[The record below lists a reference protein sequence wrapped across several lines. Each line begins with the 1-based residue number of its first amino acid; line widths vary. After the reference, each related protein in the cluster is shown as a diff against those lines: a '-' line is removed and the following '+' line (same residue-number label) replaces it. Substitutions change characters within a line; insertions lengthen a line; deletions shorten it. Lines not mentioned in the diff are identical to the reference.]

1 LEKKYFSQIQ
11 ETYPLIKLAQEYI
24 LRYIRFMKVNIS
36 KLSHHPKNQEIY
48 DLSSIEELMDSISEV
63 GLLQPLIIDQHHQ
76 IISGNR
82 RFESIK
88 RLRWEEV
95 EVHQRIIEE
104 GEEEL
109 LLIHYN
115 KQRIK
120 SFKELIKEYIILD
133 KYYRKGQGKRT
144 DLTSVKSN
152 KGSSRDLV
160 SNELGISSSQLRRLV
175 FIYKNNPEYIELLDK
190 GILTINQSY
199 LQIQREIKEKESKKP
214 ITSNSETFV
223 KSNWR
228 FYQKSSNDM
237 SELNDGE
244 VQTIFTSPP
253 YWNKRTYS
261 EEKGLGNEKTSE
273 AFVVHLSEHLRDCK
287 RVLKDRGSFFLN
299 LGDTF
304 YNGNLQNVPH
314 RVILKLQEQ
323 GWILRN
329 TIIWSKT
336 NPKPSSSKSNLTP
349 SYEFI
354 FHLVKTMEYDYYPT
368 LTKLSD
374 KTKPSLPP
382 RHRSLNGDYSKSVTP
397 YLPNIKGK
405 NMGDYW
411 SEDIVRTSVSNQKLN
426 IQGEHPAPFPN
437 EIITLPILQT
447 SKEFELVLDPFM
459 GSGTTGRVCDKLER
473 NFVGYDLKLF

>member
-1 LEKKYFSQIQ
+1 
-11 ETYPLIKLAQEYI
+11 
-24 LRYIRFMKVNIS
+24 MKVKVS
-36 KLSHHPKNQEIY
+36 SLTHHPKNKEIY
-48 DLSSIEELMDSISEV
+48 DLSSIDELMESISEV
-63 GLLQPLIIDQHHQ
+63 GLLQPLTIDTRNQV
-76 IISGNR
+76 ISGNR

-88 RLRWEEV
+88 RLGWNQV
-95 EVHQRIIEE
+95 EVIVREVQEE
-104 GEEEL
+104 DEEL
-109 LLIHYN
+109 LLIHFN

-120 SFKELIKEYIILD
+120 SFKELINEYLTLD
-133 KYYRKGQGKRT
+133 RIYRKGQGKRT
-144 DLTSVKSN
+144 DLTSVRFNRS
-152 KGSSRDLV
+152 SSRDV
-160 SNELGISSSQLRRLV
+160 ISSEMGISSSQLQRLV
-175 FIYKNNPEYIELLDK
+175 YIHKNRPEYIELLDK

-199 LQIQREIKEKESKKP
+199 LQIQRELKEKESRE
-214 ITSNSETFV
+214 SNDSV
-223 KSNWR
+223 KSDSINKSNWR
-228 FYQKSSNDM
+228 FYQKSSHDM
-237 SELNDGE
+237 SELSDGE

-273 AFVVHLSEHLRDCK
+273 EFVVNLSEHLKDCK
-287 RVLKDRGSFFLN
+287 RVLNDRGSFFLN

-314 RVILKLQEQ
+314 RIVLKLQEQ

-354 FHLVKTMEYDYYPT
+354 FHLVKSMEYDYYPT
-368 LTKLSD
+368 PNKLSE

-382 RHRSLNGDYSKSVTP
+382 RHRSVNGDYSKSVSP

-411 SEDIVRTSVSNQKLN
+411 DEDIVRTSVANQNLGIN
-426 IQGEHPAPFPN
+426 GEHLAPFPKQ
-437 EIITLPILQT
+437 IITLPLLQS
-447 SKEFELVLDPFM
+447 SKIGDLVLDPFC
-459 GSGTTGRVCDKLER
+459 GSCNVGRVCDVLER
-473 NFVGYDLKLF
+473 NFVGYDINNYLV

>member
-1 LEKKYFSQIQ
+1 
-11 ETYPLIKLAQEYI
+11 
-24 LRYIRFMKVNIS
+24 MKVNVS
-36 KLSHHPKNQEIY
+36 SLEHHPKNQEIY

-63 GLLQPLIIDQHHQ
+63 GLLQPLIIDQFHQ

-82 RFESIK
+82 RFESVK
-88 RLRWEEV
+88 RLRWEMV
-95 EVHQRIIEE
+95 EVHQRFIEE

-120 SFKELIKEYIILD
+120 SFKELINEYIILD

-144 DLTSVKSN
+144 DLTSVTSN
-152 KGSSRDLV
+152 KGSSRDLI

-175 FIYKNNPEYIELLDK
+175 FIYKNKPEYIKLLDK
-190 GILTINQSY
+190 GILTVNQSY
-199 LQIQREIKEKESKKP
+199 LQIQREIKERESKKP
-214 ITSNSETFV
+214 SISNSETFV

-228 FYQKSSNDM
+228 FYQKSSHNM
-237 SELNDGE
+237 SELKEGE

-273 AFVVHLSEHLRDCK
+273 AFVVTLSEHLRDCK
-287 RVLKDRGSFFLN
+287 RILKDTGIFFLN

-304 YNGNLQNVPH
+304 LNGNLQNVPH

-354 FHLVKTMEYDYYPT
+354 FHLVKSKDYDYYPT
-368 LTKLSD
+368 PNKLSD

-382 RHRSLNGDYSKSVTP
+382 RHRSVNGDYSKSVTP
-397 YLPNIKGK
+397 YLPNVNGK

-411 SEDIVRTSVSNQKLN
+411 NEDIVRTSVANQKLN

-437 EIITLPILQT
+437 EIITLPLLQT

-459 GSGTTGRVCDKLER
+459 GSGTVGRVCDKLGR
-473 NFVGYDLKLF
+473 SFVGYDVKMF

>member
-1 LEKKYFSQIQ
+1 
-11 ETYPLIKLAQEYI
+11 
-24 LRYIRFMKVNIS
+24 MKVKVS
-36 KLSHHPKNQEIY
+36 SLKHHPKNKEIY
-48 DLSSIEELMDSISEV
+48 NLSSIDELMESISEV
-63 GLLQPLIIDQHHQ
+63 GLLQPLIIDNRNQV
-76 IISGNR
+76 ISGNR

-88 RLRWEEV
+88 RLGWNEV
-95 EVHQRIIEE
+95 EVIQREVKEE
-104 GEEEL
+104 EEEL

-120 SFKELIKEYIILD
+120 SFKELINEYLILD
-133 KYYRKGQGKRT
+133 NHYRKGQGKRT

-152 KGSSRDLV
+152 RSSSRDLV
-160 SNELGISSSQLRRLV
+160 SKEMGISSSQLRRLV
-175 FIYKNNPEYIELLDK
+175 YIYKNKPEYIELLDK
-190 GILTINQSY
+190 GIFTVNQSY
-199 LQIQREIKEKESKKP
+199 LQIQREIKERESRE
-214 ITSNSETFV
+214 SNSSVKTDSIN

-228 FYQKSSNDM
+228 FYQKSSHDM

-261 EEKGLGNEKTSE
+261 EEKGLGNEKNSE
-273 AFVVHLSEHLRDCK
+273 EFVVNLSEHLRDCK
-287 RVLKDRGSFFLN
+287 RVLNDRGSFFLN

-304 YNGNLQNVPH
+304 YNKNLQNVPH

-329 TIIWSKT
+329 TIVWSKT

-354 FHLVKTMEYDYYPT
+354 FHLVKSMEYDYYPT
-368 LTKLSD
+368 PNKLSE

-382 RHRSLNGDYSKSVTP
+382 RHRSVNGDYSKSVSP

-411 SEDIVRTSVSNQKLN
+411 NEDVVRTSVANQKLD
-426 IQGEHPAPFPN
+426 IEGEHPAPFPE

-459 GSGTTGRVCDKLER
+459 GSGTVGRVCDKLGR
-473 NFVGYDLKLF
+473 NFVGYDLKDY

>member
-1 LEKKYFSQIQ
+1 
-11 ETYPLIKLAQEYI
+11 
-24 LRYIRFMKVNIS
+24 MKVNIS

-48 DLSSIEELMDSISEV
+48 YLSYIEELMDSISEV

-95 EVHQRIIEE
+95 EVHQRFIEE

-120 SFKELIKEYIILD
+120 SFKELINEYIILD
-133 KYYRKGQGKRT
+133 KHYRRGQGKRT

-175 FIYKNNPEYIELLDK
+175 FIYKNKPEYIELLDK

-199 LQIQREIKEKESKKP
+199 LQIQREIKERESKKSSN
-214 ITSNSETFV
+214 SNSETFI

-228 FYQKSSNDM
+228 FYQKSSHNM
-237 SELNDGE
+237 MEINDGE

-273 AFVVHLSEHLRDCK
+273 EFVVHLSEHLRDCK
-287 RVLKDRGSFFLN
+287 RVLNDRGSFFLN

-304 YNGNLQNVPH
+304 YNGHLQNVPH

-336 NPKPSSSKSNLTP
+336 NPKPSSSKTNLTP

-354 FHLVKTMEYDYYPT
+354 FHLVKTMEYNYYPT

-382 RHRSLNGDYSKSVTP
+382 RHRSVNGDYSKSVTP
-397 YLPNIKGK
+397 YLPNVNGK

-411 SEDIVRTSVSNQKLN
+411 NEDIVRTSVSNQKLN
-426 IQGEHPAPFPN
+426 IKGEHPAPFPN

-459 GSGTTGRVCDKLER
+459 GSGTTGRVCDQLGR
-473 NFVGYDLKLF
+473 DFVGYDIKMF

>member
-1 LEKKYFSQIQ
+1 
-11 ETYPLIKLAQEYI
+11 
-24 LRYIRFMKVNIS
+24 MKVKVS
-36 KLSHHPKNQEIY
+36 SLKHHPKNKEIY
-48 DLSSIEELMDSISEV
+48 NLSSIEELMESISEV
-63 GLLQPLIIDQHHQ
+63 GLLQPLIIDSRNQ

-88 RLRWEEV
+88 RLGWEEV
-95 EVHQRIIEE
+95 EVEVIEVKQ

-109 LLIHYN
+109 ILIHFN

-120 SFKELIKEYIILD
+120 SFKELLNEYLILD
-133 KYYRKGQGKRT
+133 RYYRKGQGRRT
-144 DLTSVKSN
+144 DLTSAKLG
-152 KGSSRDLV
+152 KGSSRETI
-160 SNELGISSSQLRRLV
+160 SKEIGISSGQLQKLV
-175 FIYKNNPEYIELLDK
+175 YINKHQPDHIELLDK
-190 GILTINQSY
+190 GILTVNQSY
-199 LQIQREIKEKESKKP
+199 LQIQREIKERESKRTK
-214 ITSNSETFV
+214 TSTKSNSENT
-223 KSNWR
+223 STWR

-253 YWNKRTYS
+253 YWNKRKYS
-261 EEKGLGNEKTSE
+261 EEEGLGNEKTSE
-273 AFVVHLSEHLRDCK
+273 EFVINLSEHLRDCK
-287 RVLKDRGSFFLN
+287 RVLNDRGSFFLN

-354 FHLVKTMEYDYYPT
+354 FHLTKSMEYDYYPT

-374 KTKPSLPP
+374 KTRPSLPP
-382 RHRSLNGDYSKSVTP
+382 RHRSVNGEYSNSISP

-411 SEDIVRTSVSNQKLN
+411 NEDIVRTSVANQKLD
-426 IQGEHPAPFPN
+426 IEGEHPAPFPE

-447 SKEFELVLDPFM
+447 SKTSELILDPFM
-459 GSGTTGRVCDKLER
+459 GSGTTGRVCDKLGR
-473 NFVGYDLKLF
+473 SFVGYDLKEFL

>member
-1 LEKKYFSQIQ
+1 
-11 ETYPLIKLAQEYI
+11 
-24 LRYIRFMKVNIS
+24 MKVKVS
-36 KLSHHPKNQEIY
+36 SLKHHPKNKEIY
-48 DLSSIEELMDSISEV
+48 DLSSIDELMESISEV
-63 GLLQPLIIDQHHQ
+63 GLLQPLTIDTRNQV
-76 IISGNR
+76 ISGNR

-88 RLRWEEV
+88 RLGWNEV
-95 EVHQRIIEE
+95 EVIVREVKE
-104 GEEEL
+104 DEEEL
-109 LLIHYN
+109 LLIHFN

-120 SFKELIKEYIILD
+120 SFKELINEYLTLD
-133 KYYRKGQGKRT
+133 RIYRKGQGKRT

-152 KGSSRDLV
+152 KSSSRDII
-160 SNELGISSSQLRRLV
+160 SNEMGISSSQLRRLV
-175 FIYKNNPEYIELLDK
+175 YIYKNKPEYIELLDK
-190 GILTINQSY
+190 GILTVNQSY
-199 LQIQREIKEKESKKP
+199 LQIQREVKEKESRESN
-214 ITSNSETFV
+214 TSLKSDSIN

-228 FYQKSSNDM
+228 FYQKSSHNM
-237 SELNDGE
+237 SELKEGE

-261 EEKGLGNEKTSE
+261 EEKGLGNEKNSE
-273 AFVVHLSEHLRDCK
+273 EFVVNLSEHLRDCK

-336 NPKPSSSKSNLTP
+336 NPKPSSSKTNLTP

-354 FHLVKTMEYDYYPT
+354 FHLVKSMDYDYYPT
-368 LTKLSD
+368 PNKLSD

-382 RHRSLNGDYSKSVTP
+382 RHRSVNGEYSKSVSP

-411 SEDIVRTSVSNQKLN
+411 NEDIVRTSVANQK
-426 IQGEHPAPFPN
+426 ISIEGEHPAPFPE
-437 EIITLPILQT
+437 EIIILPILQT

-459 GSGTTGRVCDKLER
+459 GSGTTGRVCDKLR
-473 NFVGYDLKLF
+473 RGFIGYDLKGY

>member
-1 LEKKYFSQIQ
+1 MEI
-11 ETYPLIKLAQEYI
+11 E
-24 LRYIRFMKVNIS
+24 VS
-36 KLSHHPKNQEIY
+36 KLNHHPKNKEIY
-48 DLSSIEELMDSISEV
+48 DLSSIDELMESISQV
-63 GLLQPLIIDQHHQ
+63 GLLQPLIIDTSNQ

-88 RLRWEEV
+88 RLGWKEV
-95 EVHQRIIEE
+95 EVQIKEVKE

-120 SFKELIKEYIILD
+120 SFKELINEYLILD

-152 KGSSRDLV
+152 KGSSRDIV

-175 FIYKNNPEYIELLDK
+175 FIHRNKPEYIDLLDK
-190 GILTINQSY
+190 GILTVNQSY
-199 LQIQREIKEKESKKP
+199 LQIQREIKEKESKKSKTINSSKP
-214 ITSNSETFV
+214 IV

-228 FYQKSSNDM
+228 FYQKSSVYM
-237 SELNDGE
+237 FELNDGE

-261 EEKGLGNEKTSE
+261 EVEGLGNEKTSE
-273 AFVVHLSEHLRDCK
+273 EFIINLSEHLRDCK
-287 RVLKDRGSFFLN
+287 RVLNDRGSFFLN

-304 YNGNLQNVPH
+304 FNGNLQNIPH
-314 RVILKLQEQ
+314 RVVIKLQDQ

-354 FHLVKTMEYDYYPT
+354 FHLVKTMDYDYYPT
-368 LTKLSD
+368 LTKLSN

-382 RHRSLNGDYSKSVTP
+382 RHRSVNGDYPKSVSP
-397 YLPNIKGK
+397 YLPNVNGK

-411 SEDIVRTSVSNQKLN
+411 NEDIVRTSVANQKLK
-426 IQGEHPAPFPN
+426 IEGEHPAPFPS

-447 SKEFELVLDPFM
+447 SKEGELILDPFM
-459 GSGTTGRVCDKLER
+459 GSGTVGRVCDILGR
-473 NFVGYDLKLF
+473 DFIGYDLKEY

>member
-1 LEKKYFSQIQ
+1 
-11 ETYPLIKLAQEYI
+11 
-24 LRYIRFMKVNIS
+24 MKVKVS
-36 KLSHHPKNQEIY
+36 SLKHHPKNKEIY
-48 DLSSIEELMDSISEV
+48 TLSSIEELMESISEV
-63 GLLQPLIIDQHHQ
+63 GLLQPLIIDSRNQV
-76 IISGNR
+76 ISGNR

-88 RLRWEEV
+88 RLGWEEV
-95 EVHQRIIEE
+95 EVNLIEVKD

-109 LLIHYN
+109 LLIHFN

-120 SFKELIKEYIILD
+120 SFKELINEYLILD
-133 KYYRKGQGKRT
+133 GYYRKGQGRRT
-144 DLTSVKSN
+144 DLTSAKLG
-152 KGSSRDLV
+152 KGSSRETI
-160 SNELGISSSQLRRLV
+160 SKEIGISSGQLQKLV
-175 FIYKNNPEYIELLDK
+175 YISKHHPEHIELLDK
-190 GILTINQSY
+190 GILTVNQSY
-199 LQIQREIKEKESKKP
+199 LQIQREEKERDSRSSSIIGKSDSK
-214 ITSNSETFV
+214 E

-228 FYQKSSNDM
+228 FYQKSSHDM
-237 SELNDGE
+237 SELSDGE

-253 YWNKRTYS
+253 YWNKRKYS
-261 EEKGLGNEKTSE
+261 EEEGLGNEKTSE
-273 AFVVHLSEHLRDCK
+273 EFVVNLSEHLKDCK
-287 RVLKDRGSFFLN
+287 RVLNERGSFFLN

-354 FHLVKTMEYDYYPT
+354 FHLVKSMEYDYYPT
-368 LTKLSD
+368 PNKLSEN
-374 KTKPSLPP
+374 TKPSLPP
-382 RHRSLNGDYSKSVTP
+382 RHRSVNGDYSKSVSP

-411 SEDIVRTSVSNQKLN
+411 NEDIVRTSVANQKLD
-426 IQGEHPAPFPN
+426 IEGEHPAPFPE
-437 EIITLPILQT
+437 EIIILPILQT

-459 GSGTTGRVCDKLER
+459 GSGTTGRVCDKLR
-473 NFVGYDLKLF
+473 RGFIGYDLKGY